1 MIAVIEL
8 KGKHYRVEPE
18 QVIRTLRLDGA
29 AGDKVEASRV
39 LAVIDGDKVKIGQPA
54 LDGAKVEMEIVRQAR
69 SPKLRIFTY
78 RARKRTSRRMGYR
91 EDISY
96 LRVKKIKA

>member
-8 KGKHYRVEPE
+8 KGKQYRVAKD
-18 QVIRTLRLDGA
+18 QVIRTLR
-29 AGDKVEASRV
+29 VEGERGEVIEADRV
-39 LAVIDGDKVKIGQPA
+39 LAAIDGEKVQIGTPA
-54 LDGAKVEMEIVRQAR
+54 LDKAKVKLEIVRQAR

-78 RARKRTSRRMGYR
+78 RPRKRRSRRMGYR

-96 LRVKKIKA
+96 LRVKSIKA

>member
-8 KGKHYRVEPE
+8 KGKQYRVAAD
-18 QVIRTLRLDGA
+18 QVIRTLRVEGERGTVIA
-29 AGDKVEASRV
+29 ADRV
-39 LAVIDGDKVKIGQPA
+39 LAAIDGEQVQIGTPALTKAKVK
-54 LDGAKVEMEIVRQAR
+54 LEILRQAR

-78 RARKRTSRRMGYR
+78 RPRKRRTRRMGYR

-96 LRVKKIKA
+96 LRVKSIKA